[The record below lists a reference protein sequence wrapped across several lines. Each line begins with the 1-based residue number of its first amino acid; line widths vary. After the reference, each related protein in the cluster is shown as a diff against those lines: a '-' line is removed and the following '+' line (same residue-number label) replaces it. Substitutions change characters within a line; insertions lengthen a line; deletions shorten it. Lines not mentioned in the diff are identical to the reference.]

1 MRCRAMSLNASPPE
15 QPGPRTIRDNSLV
28 QVVAKCRNNY
38 YDDLYQAFAS
48 GFQLYCSYNNVKYL
62 ERKVLRCCMNST
74 SYDWGQR
81 ERPAKKVIQDKFLEG
96 KVLYNKGLVQYGA

>member
-1 MRCRAMSLNASPPE
+1 MSLNASPPE

-96 KVLYNKGLVQYGA
+96 KVLYNKGLVQYGYK